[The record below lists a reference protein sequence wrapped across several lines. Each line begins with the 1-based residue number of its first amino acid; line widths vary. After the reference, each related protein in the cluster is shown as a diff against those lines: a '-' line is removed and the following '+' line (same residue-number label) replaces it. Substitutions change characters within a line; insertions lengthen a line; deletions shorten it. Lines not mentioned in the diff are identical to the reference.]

1 MSTDMAISLSKKF
14 IRQISQ
20 PFDHTQTGISL
31 WTLEDIEAKQE
42 RDRVEMERAQKEYG
56 EAFGTARTPALA
68 MEGYEPMEMDP
79 DLDGDAEMEAMAA
92 REREELPPANGARAV
107 DADMDYGEIDDDALA
122 AMAETDGF

>member
-42 RDRVEMERAQKEYG
+42 RDREEMERAQREYG

-68 MEGYEPMEMDP
+68 IEGYEGM
-79 DLDGDAEMEAMAA
+79 DLDDM
-92 REREELPPANGARAV
+92 PPAETARAV
-107 DADMDYGEIDDDALA
+107 DTDMDYGEVDDEALM
-122 AMAETDGF
+122 AMEIPE

>member
-42 RDRVEMERAQKEYG
+42 RAQREYG
-56 EAFGTARTPALA
+56 EAFGTVRTPALA
-68 MEGYEPMEMDP
+68 IEGYEGM
-79 DLDGDAEMEAMAA
+79 DLDEAVRDM
-92 REREELPPANGARAV
+92 PPAETARAV
-107 DADMDYGEIDDDALA
+107 DLDMDYGELDDEALM
-122 AMAETDGF
+122 AMDMPE

>member
-42 RDRVEMERAQKEYG
+42 RDRDEMERAQREYG
-56 EAFGTARTPALA
+56 EAFGTVRTPALA
-68 MEGYEPMEMDP
+68 IEGYEGM
-79 DLDGDAEMEAMAA
+79 DLDEAVRDM
-92 REREELPPANGARAV
+92 PPAETARAV
-107 DADMDYGEIDDDALA
+107 DLDMDYGELDDEALM
-122 AMAETDGF
+122 AMDMPE